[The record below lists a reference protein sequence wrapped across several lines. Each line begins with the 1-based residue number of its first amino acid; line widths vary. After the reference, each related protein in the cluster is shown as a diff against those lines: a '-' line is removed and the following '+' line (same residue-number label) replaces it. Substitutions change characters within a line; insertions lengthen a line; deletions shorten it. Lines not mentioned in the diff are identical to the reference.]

1 MKLKFLNTLV
11 AAISMLGILHSA
23 NAQTIPKEELIFLT
37 SEWKGERFPDGRPKV
52 SDELIKRVRNITI
65 EEAWVVLQ
73 NEGYNCQFDG
83 NWKLLKDDIVV
94 AGRALTAQFMPSR
107 PDVEKLVKD
116 RGNKNGRAGNTNSWP
131 IEQLSKGDVYVADG
145 FGKIASGT
153 LIGDNLGTSIFAKSG
168 NGVVFD
174 ASVRD
179 LEGLSKIE
187 GFNAFVRDFDPSFL
201 KDVFLSG
208 LNVPIRIGR
217 AIVLPGDLVLAKK
230 EGVIFIPAHMAE
242 SVILTAEFLTLR
254 DKFAIQMLKEGKFS
268 PGQIDNQ
275 WTDELKEGFLK
286 WLDKNPGEIPM
297 KRAELDEYMK
307 KRTW

>member
-1 MKLKFLNTLV
+1 MKLPILSLTTILTLT
-11 AAISMLGILHSA
+11 LGGLQTA
-23 NAQTIPKEELIFLT
+23 KAQTIPKEELIFLT

-52 SDELIKRVRNITI
+52 SDDLVRRVKNITI

-73 NEGYNCQFDG
+73 NEGYNCQFEG

-201 KDVFLSG
+201 KDVFLTG
-208 LNVPIRIGR
+208 LNTPIRIGR

-230 EGVIFIPAHMAE
+230 EGVIFIPAHLAE
-242 SVILTAEFLTLR
+242 KVIITAEFLTLR

-275 WTDELKEGFLK
+275 WTDQLKEAFLK
-286 WLDKNPGEIPM
+286 WLDKNPNEIPM
-297 KRAELDEYMK
+297 KRSELDEYMK

>member
-1 MKLKFLNTLV
+1 MRLRFLTILS
-11 AAISMLGILHSA
+11 ASFLAFGTLHSA
-23 NAQTIPKEELIFLT
+23 HAQTISKEELIFLT

-52 SDELIKRVRNITI
+52 SDDLVRRVKNITI

-107 PDVEKLVKD
+107 PDVEKLIKD

-242 SVILTAEFLTLR
+242 NVIQTAEFLTLR

-275 WTDELKEGFLK
+275 WTDELKESFLK
-286 WLDKNPGEIPM
+286 WLDKNPKEIPM
-297 KRAELDEYMK
+297 KRSELDEYMK

>member
-1 MKLKFLNTLV
+1 MKLPILSLTAILTLTF
-11 AAISMLGILHSA
+11 GTLHTAHS
-23 NAQTIPKEELIFLT
+23 QTMPKEELMFLT

-52 SDELIKRVRNITI
+52 SDDLVRRVKNITI

-107 PDVEKLVKD
+107 PDVEKLIKD

-201 KDVFLSG
+201 KDVFLTG

-242 SVILTAEFLTLR
+242 KVILTAEFLALR
-254 DKFAIQMLKEGKFS
+254 DKFALEMLRAGKFS

-275 WTDELKEGFLK
+275 WTDQLKEAFLK
-286 WLDKNPGEIPM
+286 WLDSNPKEIPM
-297 KRAELDEYMK
+297 KRSELDEYMK